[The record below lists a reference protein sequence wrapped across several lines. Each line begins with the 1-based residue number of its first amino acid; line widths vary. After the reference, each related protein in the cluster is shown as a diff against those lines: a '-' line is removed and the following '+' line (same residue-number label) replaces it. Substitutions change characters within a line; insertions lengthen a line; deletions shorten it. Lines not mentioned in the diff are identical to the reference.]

1 MKRSIVLKITLGLLV
16 VSTTTY
22 GTSALF
28 IFFLGEFLP
37 RVPQPVIIV
46 VTLLLGIFWTTFL
59 GYLASLY
66 IVRPLRELTRV
77 TDEAAS
83 GNLQVEVRVP
93 KTGDELQV
101 LAQSVRTM
109 VGNLQS
115 MISEIAASV
124 TTTHSQTSS
133 LSAAVTQASSQLER
147 ITENITEIAKGA
159 ADQSRFIS
167 STLDQFGNLVQ
178 ETKDVEVQ
186 AGQTRQLS
194 AEMTETV
201 DRSMESVYTL
211 LHNLNEIGELH
222 HSVME
227 QVELLSQKAE
237 EIGNITQLV
246 VEISAQ
252 THLLSLNAAI
262 EAARS
267 GEEGKG
273 FAVVADEVR
282 KLADQ
287 SEQAAKEIRQ
297 AIGEVQKNIRAVVE
311 GNRKQAE
318 IVEEELNQGQ
328 MVRQSLEELRS
339 SVLEV
344 GSAVERISGV
354 VIEKLRGLDHIYDL
368 ARQIGGIAE
377 ATSGRT
383 EEISDT
389 IQQQLSYMEE
399 IAASFETLESHASR
413 LQGQTQR
420 FRV

>member
-28 IFFLGEFLP
+28 IFVLGRFLP
-37 RVPQPVIIV
+37 NVPQSVIIA

-124 TTTHSQTSS
+124 TTTHTQTSS
-133 LSAAVTQASSQLER
+133 LSGAVSQASSQLER
-147 ITENITEIAKGA
+147 ITENIAEIARGA
-159 ADQSRFIS
+159 TDQSRFIS

-194 AEMTETV
+194 SEMTGTV

-318 IVEEELNQGQ
+318 IVEEELDQGQ

>member
-28 IFFLGEFLP
+28 IFGLGRLLP
-37 RVPQPVIIV
+37 NVPQAVIII

-83 GNLQVEVRVP
+83 GNLQVEVKVP

-115 MISEIAASV
+115 MIGEIASSV
-124 TTTHSQTSS
+124 STTHTHTSS
-133 LSAAVTQASSQLER
+133 LSDAVSQASSQLER
-147 ITENITEIAKGA
+147 ITENIMEIAKGA

-178 ETKDVEVQ
+178 ETREVEIQ

-194 AEMTETV
+194 GEMTDTV
-201 DRSMESVYTL
+201 DRSMESIYTL
-211 LHNLNEIGELH
+211 LHNLNEIGQLH
-222 HSVME
+222 RGVLE

-237 EIGNITQLV
+237 EIGRITQLV

-267 GEEGKG
+267 GEEGRG

-287 SEQAAKEIRQ
+287 SEQAAKEIKQ
-297 AIGEVQKNIRAVVE
+297 AILEVQKNIQAVVE

-318 IVEEELNQGQ
+318 IVEQELEQGQ
-328 MVRQSLEELRS
+328 KVRQALEELRA
-339 SVLEV
+339 SVMEV
-344 GSAVERISGV
+344 GGAVERISGV

-368 ARQIGGIAE
+368 ARQISDIAE
-377 ATSGRT
+377 STSGRT
-383 EEISDT
+383 EEISAT

-399 IAASFETLESHASR
+399 ISASFATLESQAR
-413 LQGQTQR
+413 NLQGQTKR